1 MLHMQTKHSLECTI
15 AYIKFY
21 LNFRYQGHMLA
32 RELAD
37 VDLQTTVI
45 TDSAVFAMISRVNM
59 VGDICLSLLKTDDSS
74 CCAFTVSPLSGL
86 GKATNF
92 EKPYVLYAKNFVEC
106 KLYHL

>member
-1 MLHMQTKHSLECTI
+1 MQTKHSLECTI
-15 AYIKFY
+15 AYIKFC

-59 VGDICLSLLKTDDSS
+59 VGDICLSPLKTDDSSS

-92 EKPYVLYAKNFVEC
+92 EKPYVFYAKNFVEC
-106 KLYHL
+106 KLYHI